1 MGARICAWVL
11 FSLSLAIP
19 FSNHAQEGIK
29 HDALAQ
35 QLQNHWYSLKFD
47 DGGWRSY
54 GILISVAA
62 ALLALAVLMFLFWNH
77 HLRIR
82 AQRAAQQM
90 QRLESTLPGALYE
103 FVTQKNSIGEFR
115 YFSESLRTLLGLDPS
130 DMIGSA
136 NLLMQRIHP
145 EGFPRFLNASRQSAE
160 TGKPF
165 FIEARMMAADGSW
178 RWIQT
183 SAATQ
188 GDDPEAASW
197 SGFMLDISDR
207 KRLEHATDRMAIIQQ
222 ENEAISRLLK
232 EKEHVVALMLNEN
245 RNAATSALSAS
256 IAHQLNQPLGAS
268 SLNIQFLK
276 RQLERNELS
285 PSLGREILD
294 NLDDDNQ
301 RAANIIQALRAIF
314 LDDTPPPPPIDFNE
328 QIQAVLSVVRP
339 IISQAN
345 ISLSLQFSYGLRVE
359 IHQNELQKV
368 LFNLIINAIEA
379 LNTAASSA
387 DASFAKTLTLCS
399 TRVNDY
405 VQFTVTDNGVGVPAQ
420 KIKSLFELMASNE
433 NEPSGLGLWLCQH
446 IVHRYSGRI
455 WHEQPGET
463 GSRFVIELPLQN
475 N

>member
-1 MGARICAWVL
+1 MSARLCAWAL

-19 FSNHAQEGIK
+19 FSIHAQESIN
-29 HDALAQ
+29 HDALSQ

-47 DGGWRSY
+47 DEGWRPY

-62 ALLALAVLMFLFWNH
+62 ALLALVLLPFLFWNH
-77 HLRIR
+77 QLRIR

-90 QRLESTLPGALYE
+90 KRLESSLPGALYE
-103 FVTQKNSIGEFR
+103 FVTQNDGLGEFR
-115 YFSESLRTLLGLDPS
+115 YFSESLRNLLGLDPS
-130 DMIGSA
+130 DMVGSA
-136 NLLMQRIHP
+136 SLLTQRVHP
-145 EGFPRFLNASRQSAE
+145 EDLPRFIDAVRQSTE

-165 FIEARMMAADGSW
+165 FIESRIQAADGSW

-183 SAATQ
+183 TAAPQ
-188 GDDPEAASW
+188 VDEPQAAIW
-197 SGFMLDISDR
+197 SGFMLDITER
-207 KRLEHATDRMAIIQQ
+207 KRLEHAADRMAIIQQ

-232 EKEHVVALMLNEN
+232 EKEHIVAMMLNEN

-256 IAHQLNQPLGAS
+256 MAHQLNQPLGAS

-285 PSLGREILD
+285 PSLGREILN

-314 LDDTPPPPPIDFNE
+314 LDDVPPPPPIDFNE
-328 QIQAVLSVVRP
+328 QIQAILSVVRP

-345 ISLSLQFSYGLRVE
+345 ISLSLQFSYGLRVA

-379 LNTAASSA
+379 LNKASTIA
-387 DASFAKTLTLCS
+387 DVTFSKTLTLCS
-399 TRVNDY
+399 ARVNDY
-405 VQFTVTDNGVGVPAQ
+405 VQFSVTDNGAGVPAQ
-420 KIKSLFELMASNE
+420 KIKSLFELMDSSE

-455 WHEQPGET
+455 WHEQPGEA
-463 GSRFVIELPLQN
+463 GSRFVIELPIQN